1 MLSSAPPSESDSKV
15 HRATNNPPL
24 HFIWAPVASP
34 RNIPH
39 FTATETHLCVICYG
53 YSYSQQL
60 QAASGSSS
68 FSETKQQ

>member
-39 FTATETHLCVICYG
+39 FTAAETLCYLLRLFLFTATPGCKWFIK
-53 YSYSQQL
+53 
-60 QAASGSSS
+60 
-68 FSETKQQ
+68 F